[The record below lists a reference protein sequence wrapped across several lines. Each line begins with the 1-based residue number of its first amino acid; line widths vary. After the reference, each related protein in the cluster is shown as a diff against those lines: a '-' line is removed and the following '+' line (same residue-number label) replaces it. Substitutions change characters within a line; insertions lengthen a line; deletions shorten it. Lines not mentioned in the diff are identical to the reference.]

1 MLSLFKM
8 NFNSLFT
15 IISSSIG
22 IAFVIFVIVYPMFM
36 LKLRRRPVDGQF
48 ILEKE
53 DRYTVKFFK
62 KEYYYFESVI
72 TCRKLVFA
80 ILVVFLHNYN
90 RP

>member
-8 NFNSLFT
+8 NFKTLFT
-15 IISSSIG
+15 IISSSLG
-22 IAFVIFVIVYPMFM
+22 IAFVIFLIVYPMLI
-36 LKLRRRPVDGQF
+36 LKLRRKPVDGQF

-80 ILVVFLHNYN
+80 SLIVLFHNYN
-90 RP
+90 RS

>member
-1 MLSLFKM
+1 MD
-8 NFNSLFT
+8 FNTKFT
-15 IISSSIG
+15 ILSSILG
-22 IAFVIFVIVYPMFM
+22 IINVIFVIVYPILM

-48 ILEKE
+48 ILKKE

-72 TCRKLVFA
+72 TYRKLVFT